1 MNAWVMRYTAGTR
14 HKRAQAVR
22 QQLRFLVARHRAAHH
37 LPDDV
42 VRPPKPKPRNVTA
55 TEAERVLIF
64 GAAPP
69 RLLCWLL
76 MCSDLAIR
84 SGTAATLNPSHYDR
98 GARKLTFATKYQA
111 IVTLPVTPTLAA
123 LLDRCTDAS
132 LPFVSQLPGEVGNKS
147 ITRSSPPLM
156 RPIDPVVLTATYR
169 RLKMRLGITRK
180 LTPHDLRRTTA
191 RRVYDETRDLRLVQA
206 LLGHSDLQSTL
217 WYLQDALTT
226 VPLAALELAAL
237 NPITERTQ

>member
-1 MNAWVMRYTAGTR
+1 MWAMRYAVGTR
-14 HKRAQAVR
+14 HKRAQAIK
-22 QQLRFLVARHRAAHH
+22 QQLRYLVARHHAAHY

-42 VRPPKPKPRNVTA
+42 IRPPKAKPRNVTA
-55 TEAERVLIF
+55 TDAERLLIL

-84 SGTAATLNPSHYDR
+84 SGTAATLGPKHYDA
-98 GARKLTFATKYQA
+98 GAATLTFATKYQA
-111 IVTLPVTPTLAA
+111 IVTLPVTRALAA
-123 LLDRCTDAS
+123 LLDQCLDTT
-132 LPFVSQLPGEVGNKS
+132 LPFVAQLAGAVGNQS

-156 RPIDPVVLTATYR
+156 RPISPVVLTATYR
-169 RLKMRLGITRK
+169 RLLKRLGITRK

-191 RRVYDETRDLRLVQA
+191 RRVYSATRDLRLVQA

-217 WYLQDALTT
+217 WYLQDALTE
-226 VPLAALELAAL
+226 VPASALELAKL